1 MANATVSRLGLVNA
15 TGTSFDALF
24 LKVFSGEVLT
34 AFAQNNI
41 FNESL
46 HTVRTIAS
54 GKSASFPVLGT
65 ATAAYHVIG
74 EPLVGRTKT
83 KLMRRLLT

>member
-1 MANATVSRLGLVNA
+1 M
-15 TGTSFDALF
+15 
-24 LKVFSGEVLT
+24 LT

-41 FNESL
+41 FDEKL

-65 ATAAYHVIG
+65 ATAAYHVVG
-74 EPLVGRTKT
+74 EPLVGANQIKANE
-83 KLMRRLLT
+83 KLISIDDML